1 MGGTIVTDQ
10 ETVKHQV
17 SVQLKNYPVSNG
29 HICGGVILTLKKI
42 LTTAHCLF
50 YDSED
55 TTVLIN
61 PSEFRIVAG
70 ILQLN
75 GNEATAFTTSV
86 SNITVH
92 ENFNPFTMQNDIAI
106 MEISSSFPENNK
118 FISPVQLRKSPVTVG
133 TICQVTGWGRLFYV
147 SNFGTKNIILA
158 KTKYFRKQ
166 PQSQTT
172 LEQQPSQL

>member
-17 SVQLKNYPVSNG
+17 SVQLINYPVSNG
-29 HICGGVILTLKKI
+29 HICGGVIITIKKVLTA
-42 LTTAHCLF
+42 AHCAF
-50 YDSED
+50 YVDDEGQGIR
-55 TTVLIN
+55 IN

-75 GNEATAFTTSV
+75 SNPASAFTSTV

-92 ENFNPFTMQNDIAI
+92 EDYNPFTMQNDIAV
-106 MEISSSFPENNK
+106 MEISTTFPENNK
-118 FISPVQLRKSPVTVG
+118 FISMVPLRKTSVSVG

-147 SNFGTKNIILA
+147 SGE
-158 KTKYFRKQ
+158 
-166 PQSQTT
+166 T
-172 LEQQPSQL
+172 LLCA